1 MSNVK
6 NSLLAGVEQQDSQG
20 DDCQLSLL
28 VLQTSVCFPAL
39 SPYKDGDLIRTTMRQ
54 ARRLAVGWV
63 YSAVQEQ
70 VLMKKR
76 DYFFSLLVLR
86 FSR

>member
-6 NSLLAGVEQQDSQG
+6 NSLLAGVEQQDSQE

-39 SPYKDGDLIRTTMRQ
+39 SPYKDGDLIRSIMRQ
-54 ARRLAVGWV
+54 ARRLVVGWV
-63 YSAVQEQ
+63 YLAVQER
-70 VLMKKR
+70 VLMKK
-76 DYFFSLLVLR
+76 
-86 FSR
+86 